1 MQSNEQVQ
9 RQVRRTT
16 GQLSVQPTAA
26 ALKFNLAIDLL
37 RALAEPTRCRLLA
50 LLKHGELTVGEIAE
64 VLKQS
69 QPRISRHLKLL
80 SDAQALERFRE
91 EQRIYYRL
99 TTGTPAAAL
108 VSHALQRIDANDVV
122 LKADREQL
130 KLVLD
135 KRVRSASASWE
146 DVRRSAES
154 TYSDA
159 ALVNAVLKEVGNAS
173 LGELLDIG
181 TGSGSMLRVLGAHAR
196 HAVGLDLSTQ
206 ALRVARARVHGIGLN
221 QCVFKRGDMY
231 DLPFAPDSFD
241 AVSFDHVLSAAERPG
256 VAMREAARVLKRG
269 GRVII
274 VEDQERLEQAADD
287 KPQAV
292 LKRWLERA
300 GMQCDKLK
308 SLRTGERRL
317 LLVVGQRC

>member
-1 MQSNEQVQ
+1 VTDAQ
-9 RQVRRTT
+9 
-16 GQLSVQPTAA
+16 
-26 ALKFNLAIDLL
+26 LKFNPALDLL

-64 VLKQS
+64 VLQQS

-80 SDAQALERFRE
+80 SDAAALERFRE

-99 TTGTPAAAL
+99 TTDTQASGV
-108 VSHALQRIDANDVV
+108 VSHTLQSIDANDAV

-130 KLVLD
+130 KMALD
-135 KRVRSASASWE
+135 KRVRSATASWA

-154 TYSDA
+154 TYNDTS
-159 ALVNAVLKEVGNAS
+159 LVNAVLKEVGSAS

-181 TGSGSMLRVLGAHAR
+181 TGSGSMLRVLGGHAR

-206 ALRVARARVHGIGLN
+206 ALRVARARVHGMGLN

-231 DLPFAPDSFD
+231 ELPFAPDSFD
-241 AVSFDHVLSAAERPG
+241 AVSFDHVLSVAERPG
-256 VAMREAARVLKRG
+256 QAMREAARVLKRG

-274 VEDQERLEQAADD
+274 VEDQDRLEQAADD

-308 SLRTGERRL
+308 NLRTGKRRL
-317 LLVVGQRC
+317 LLGLGQRC

>member
-1 MQSNEQVQ
+1 MQV
-9 RQVRRTT
+9 TDA
-16 GQLSVQPTAA
+16 P
-26 ALKFNLAIDLL
+26 LKFNPAIDLL

-50 LLKHGELTVGEIAE
+50 LLKQGELTVGEIAA

-69 QPRISRHLKLL
+69 QPRISRHLKVL
-80 SDAQALERFRE
+80 SDAAALERFRE

-99 TTGTPAAAL
+99 TADTRASEL
-108 VSHALQRIDANDVV
+108 VSRALQGIDANDAV

-130 KLVLD
+130 KMALD
-135 KRVRSASASWE
+135 KRVRSATASWE

-154 TYSDA
+154 TYNDTS
-159 ALVNAVLKEVGNAS
+159 LVNAVLKEVGSAS

-181 TGSGSMLRVLGAHAR
+181 TGSGSMLRVLGGHAR

-206 ALRVARARVHGIGLN
+206 ALRVARARVHGMGLN

-231 DLPFAPDSFD
+231 ELPFDSASFD
-241 AVSFDHVLSAAERPG
+241 AVSFDHVLSTAERPG
-256 VAMREAARVLKRG
+256 QAMREAARVLKRG

-292 LKRWLERA
+292 LRRWVERA

-308 SLRTGERRL
+308 NLRTGNRRL
-317 LLVVGQRC
+317 LLGLGQRC

>member
-1 MQSNEQVQ
+1 M
-9 RQVRRTT
+9 
-16 GQLSVQPTAA
+16 TAA
-26 ALKFNLAIDLL
+26 PLKFNPTIDLL

-50 LLKHGELTVGEIAE
+50 LLKNGELTVGEIAQ
-64 VLKQS
+64 VLGQS

-80 SDAQALERFRE
+80 SDVAALERFRE

-99 TTGTPAAAL
+99 TSATQAADL
-108 VSHALQRIDANDVV
+108 VGYVLQRLDANDAV

-130 KLVLD
+130 KVALD
-135 KRVRSASASWE
+135 RRVRNATASWE

-154 TYSDA
+154 TYNDA
-159 ALVNAVLKEVGNAS
+159 RLVSAVLKEVGSAS

-181 TGSGSMLRVLGAHAR
+181 TGSGSMLRVLGGHAR

-206 ALRVARARVHGIGLN
+206 ALRIARARVHGMGLN

-231 DLPFAPDSFD
+231 ELPFAPDSFD
-241 AVSFDHVLSAAERPG
+241 AVSFDHVLSTAERPG
-256 VAMREAARVLKRG
+256 QAMREAARVLKRG

-274 VEDQERLEQAADD
+274 VEDHKRLEQATDD

-308 SLRTGERRL
+308 NLRTGNRRL
-317 LLVVGQRC
+317 LLGLGTR

>member
-1 MQSNEQVQ
+1 MQV
-9 RQVRRTT
+9 TKDM
-16 GQLSVQPTAA
+16 TATP
-26 ALKFNLAIDLL
+26 LKFNPALDLL

-50 LLKHGELTVGEIAE
+50 LLKHGELTVGEIAD

-80 SDAQALERFRE
+80 SDAAALERFRE

-99 TTGTPAAAL
+99 TAETRASEL
-108 VSHALQRIDANDVV
+108 VSHALQSIDANDAV
-122 LKADREQL
+122 LKADRDHL
-130 KLVLD
+130 KQALD
-135 KRVRSASASWE
+135 KRVRSATASWE

-154 TYSDA
+154 TYNDTT
-159 ALVNAVLKEVGNAS
+159 LVNAVLKEVGSAS

-181 TGSGSMLRVLGAHAR
+181 TGSGSMLRVLGGHAR
-196 HAVGLDLSTQ
+196 HAVGLDMSTQ
-206 ALRVARARVHGIGLN
+206 ALRVARARVHGMGLN

-231 DLPFAPDSFD
+231 DLPFAADSFD

-256 VAMREAARVLKRG
+256 QAMREAARVLKKG

-274 VEDQERLEQAADD
+274 VEDQDRLEQAADD

-308 SLRTGERRL
+308 NLRTGDRRL
-317 LLVVGQRC
+317 LLGLGQRV

>member
-1 MQSNEQVQ
+1 MIQTS
-9 RQVRRTT
+9 
-16 GQLSVQPTAA
+16 
-26 ALKFNLAIDLL
+26 LKFSPAIDLL
-37 RALAEPTRCRLLA
+37 RVLAEPTRCRLLA
-50 LLKHGELTVGEIAE
+50 LLKNGELTVGEIAG

-80 SDAQALERFRE
+80 SDVAALERFRE

-99 TTGTPAAAL
+99 TANAQASDL
-108 VSHALQRIDANDVV
+108 VAYVLRSLDLDDVV
-122 LKADREQL
+122 LRADREQL
-130 KLVLD
+130 KMALD
-135 KRVRSASASWE
+135 KRVRSATATWE
-146 DVRRSAES
+146 HVRRSAES
-154 TYSDA
+154 TYNDDR
-159 ALVNAVLKEVGNAS
+159 LVNAVLKEVGGDS

-181 TGSGSMLRVLGAHAR
+181 TGSGSMLRVLAGRAH

-206 ALRVARARVHGIGLN
+206 ALRVARARVHGAGLN

-231 DLPFAPDSFD
+231 ELPFASDSFD

-256 VAMREAARVLKRG
+256 QALREAARVLKRG

-274 VEDQERLEQAADD
+274 VEDRERLELAADD

-308 SLRTGERRL
+308 DLRSGERRL
-317 LLVVGQRC
+317 LLGLGQRC

>member
-1 MQSNEQVQ
+1 M
-9 RQVRRTT
+9 
-16 GQLSVQPTAA
+16 TAA
-26 ALKFNLAIDLL
+26 PLKFDPAIDLL

-50 LLKHGELTVGEIAE
+50 LLKNGELTVGEIAA
-64 VLKQS
+64 VLGQS

-80 SDAQALERFRE
+80 SDVAALERFRE

-99 TTGTPAAAL
+99 TTDRQAAEL
-108 VSHALQRIDANDVV
+108 VGYVLQHLDVNDVV

-130 KLVLD
+130 KVALD
-135 KRVRSASASWE
+135 KRVRNATASWE
-146 DVRRSAES
+146 EVRRSAES
-154 TYSDA
+154 TYNDA
-159 ALVNAVLKEVGNAS
+159 QLVSAVLKEVGSAS

-181 TGSGSMLRVLGAHAR
+181 TGSGSMLRVLGGHAR

-206 ALRVARARVHGIGLN
+206 ALRVARARVHGMGLN

-231 DLPFAPDSFD
+231 ELPFAPDSFD

-256 VAMREAARVLKRG
+256 QAMREAARVLKRG

-274 VEDQERLEQAADD
+274 VEDHDRLEQAADD

-308 SLRTGERRL
+308 NLRTGNRRL
-317 LLVVGQRC
+317 LLGLGTR